1 MIKHKKNIILM
12 LIILLVLFVI
22 QDFIGNPNHNIKPGN
37 QIDFLIAYKDSA
49 AHSLDFGDY
58 RKSLFYLQK
67 SHENA
72 LNIYE
77 PDDVE
82 IAKSLVNL
90 ANAYSRNWDYD
101 TALIMIKKAEDIYLR
116 TDNIENA
123 TLGYVYSSIGNIYK
137 NIGDYYHATEYY
149 NYASRFLHKE
159 TRERYMNWEALL
171 YIRFSM
177 VKLILKEYSESLDY
191 LDKADHILRKLPD
204 NSNLW
209 ITYYI
214 NKANTYAGMDKLE
227 KSIELQ
233 QKAIDFCRKDMPF
246 YTNQLIILCN
256 NIGLDYMELG
266 NYDTAEEYFI
276 KGIDMQKNISEKSE
290 NLAELHESL
299 ASLYQRK
306 GKYKQALK
314 YYQKALQIVSSG
326 FVPGDL
332 YSNPKTDQLFN
343 QLLALKILK
352 SKSVCL
358 NQLYV
363 AEGKFKFLDAAISS
377 SLLQIELIES
387 MRNSY
392 QPFEAKL
399 QIAEHENSSYSNTL
413 ELLHK
418 AYQETGDIRY
428 SKLIFEVSEKSRS
441 SILLA
446 AIREIDA
453 REFGEI
459 PQNLLNLEK
468 KLLKDI
474 AFYKESIYEEQQQKE
489 PDSGKIKMWEEYLFE
504 AQRSQEKL
512 IGQLEQNYP
521 EYYQLKYNTTVIS
534 PEKLQKQLA
543 QNTSIIEYCI
553 IKNVLHTFVIS
564 SRQFHLIST
573 PIDSN
578 FFRLVNEYLDEYHL
592 FDYSKQSYSSYTQF
606 CWNSKN
612 LYDLLIEPVKNY
624 IKGENLVIIP
634 EGILSFLPFETL
646 IKEIPDSLTTGYYKD
661 LDYLLYDFNISYTY
675 SSTLF
680 SELEKKSSRKK
691 IKKLLAFAPEYSADP
706 LFSVNNK
713 MPVTRQNKY
722 RKNLYPIPGV
732 IEEVNSIKNLIPS
745 DVYLGKDATETNFR
759 NTAEKYD
766 ILHLAMHT
774 VIDNENPMFSK
785 LIFTLGEDSLN
796 DGLLNTYEIFC
807 LKLKAQLVVLSAC
820 STGEGSYKKGE
831 GVMSLARSFA
841 YAGTPSMLMTLWEVE
856 DRSGVKLMK
865 DFYTYL
871 LKGKSKSEAMRYAK
885 IQFIEDAK
893 PENSHPF
900 FWSAYITMG
909 NNDALFNS
917 HWLPFVYIIIAITIA
932 AIVLV
937 MFSMIKRRTSNLS

>member
-1 MIKHKKNIILM
+1 MIKHKKNIIFI
-12 LIILLVLFVI
+12 LIILLVLFVL
-22 QDFIGNPNHNIKPGN
+22 QDFIGNPNHNIKQGS

-49 AHSLDFGDY
+49 AHSLDLGDY

-72 LNIYE
+72 LKIYE
-77 PDDVE
+77 SDDVE

-116 TDNIENA
+116 TENIENA
-123 TLGYVYSSIGNIYK
+123 TLGYLYSSIGNIYK
-137 NIGDYYHATEYY
+137 NTGDYYHATEYY
-149 NYASRFLHKE
+149 NYASGFLHKE

-191 LDKADHILRKLPD
+191 LEKAYTILRKLPD
-204 NSNLW
+204 NSSLW
-209 ITYYI
+209 VTYYI

-233 QKAIDFCRKDMPF
+233 QKAIDFCRK
-246 YTNQLIILCN
+246 YLLSYSNQLIILYN
-256 NIGLDYMELG
+256 NIGLDYIELG

-276 KGIDMQKNISEKSE
+276 KGIDMQKDISERSE
-290 NLAELHESL
+290 NFAELHESL
-299 ASLYQRK
+299 ASLYQRRGEYRK
-306 GKYKQALK
+306 ALGYYQSALK
-314 YYQKALQIVSSG
+314 IVSSG
-326 FVPGDL
+326 FASEDI
-332 YSNPKTDQLFN
+332 YANPKTGQLFSP
-343 QLLALKILK
+343 LLALKILK

-358 NQLYV
+358 DQLYDK
-363 AEGKFKFLDAAISS
+363 EGSLEFLDAAIAS
-377 SLLQIELIES
+377 SLLQIEVIES

-392 QPFEAKL
+392 QSFEAKL
-399 QIAEHENSSYSNTL
+399 QIAEHESSTYSTTL
-413 ELLHK
+413 ELANK
-418 AYQETGDIRY
+418 AFRAKGDITY
-428 SKLIFEVSEKSRS
+428 GKLAFEISEKSRS
-441 SILLA
+441 SVLLS
-446 AIREIDA
+446 AIRELDA
-453 REFGEI
+453 REFGKI
-459 PQNLLNLEK
+459 PRDMLNMEK
-468 KLLKDI
+468 RLLKDI
-474 AFYKESIYEEQQQKE
+474 AFYKESIYEEQQQKL
-489 PDSGKIKMWEEYLFE
+489 PDTGKIKMWEKYLFE

-512 IGQLEQNYP
+512 IGQLEQKYP
-521 EYYQLKYNTTVIS
+521 DYYQLKYNTTVIT
-534 PEKLQKQLA
+534 PEKLQNQLA
-543 QNTSIIEYCI
+543 HNASIIEYCI
-553 IKNVLHTFVIS
+553 MKNVLHTYVIT
-564 SRQFHLIST
+564 SRHFHLITT

-578 FFRLVNEYLDEYHL
+578 FLHIVNEYLNEYHL
-592 FDYSKQSYSSYTQF
+592 FDYSEQSYSGYTQF

-612 LYDLLIEPVKNY
+612 LYDLLIQPVRKY
-624 IKGENLVIIP
+624 IKGENLMIVP

-646 IKEIPDSLTTGYYKD
+646 IEELPDSLTTGYYKD
-661 LDYLLYDFNISYTY
+661 LDYLLYDYNISYSY

-680 SELEKKSSRKK
+680 SELEQKSSRKK

-713 MPVTRQNKY
+713 TPVTRQNKY
-722 RKNLYPIPGV
+722 RKDLYPIPGV

-796 DGLLNTYEIFC
+796 DGLLNTYEIFS

-820 STGEGSYKKGE
+820 STGEGSYKQGE

-885 IQFIEDAK
+885 MQFIEYAK

-917 HWLPFVYIIIAITIA
+917 HCLPFVYIITGIAIA
-932 AIVLV
+932 VVVLV
-937 MFSMIKRRTSNLS
+937 MFPMIKKRTSNLS